1 MAVRKFCSSVRPD
14 RVRRTCQSLMK
25 GQFCS
30 FAVLQFCS
38 LREKFLEF
46 KFRRRNVKKSCSR
59 DSSAVMQF
67 SSFAV

>member
-1 MAVRKFCSSVRPD
+1 
-14 RVRRTCQSLMK
+14 MK